1 MVERVGEE
9 VFLKE
14 RIVGLFGGADLEDAG
29 HEGGKNGAGLVA
41 DWTEGSRHL

>member
-1 MVERVGEE
+1 MVEWVGEE

-29 HEGGKNGAGLVA
+29 HEGGKYSAGLVT
-41 DWTEGSRHL
+41 DGSEGGSHL